1 MLSTT
6 AEPPANPHRVSLG
19 NARYG
24 PYSETGGKPQDLVVD
39 VARFRHQ
46 LSPEEGLLSTSRNA
60 AGLQGWVPKANPQAG
75 PRRPVEGCL
84 PTTNS
89 PGLGFL

>member
-6 AEPPANPHRVSLG
+6 AEPPANPHWVSLG

-24 PYSETGGKPQDLVVD
+24 PHSKMGGKPQDLVVD
-39 VARFRHQ
+39 VAGIHHQ
-46 LSPEEGLLSTSRNA
+46 LSPEKGLLSTSRNA
-60 AGLQGWVPKANPQAG
+60 VGLQGWVPKANPQAG
-75 PRRPVEGCL
+75 ARHPVEGCP

-89 PGLGFL
+89 PGLSFL